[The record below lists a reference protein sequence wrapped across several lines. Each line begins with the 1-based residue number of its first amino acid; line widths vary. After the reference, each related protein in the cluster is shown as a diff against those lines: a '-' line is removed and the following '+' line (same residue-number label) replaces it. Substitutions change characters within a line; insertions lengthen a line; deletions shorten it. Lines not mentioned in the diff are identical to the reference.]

1 MKLPASA
8 VAALLLVCSSGPVLA
23 QSAAAAPDDGWSW
36 EATIYMLGASL
47 DGTTG
52 VTPLTADIDVSFDE
66 ILDNL
71 EFGAMGRMR
80 AARGQWAFGL
90 DVIYMGLG
98 ASTDQPPADIDVD
111 ETAAELSVA
120 FIYSE
125 RFESLV
131 GVRYMRISTDIQF
144 QGPLG
149 TQRSGN
155 VDWWDPFIGGRTTL
169 PLGESWKFK
178 LRADVGGFGIG
189 SDLAWQVETLFT
201 RDFSPR
207 ASFEIGYRWI
217 DVDYQDDDNGFIF
230 DVMTQGPQA
239 GVTFSF

>member
-1 MKLPASA
+1 MMKKRWLTA
-8 VAALLLVCSSGPVLA
+8 VAVLA
-23 QSAAAAPDDGWSW
+23 ACEAAVAQAPATPQSGEWTWD
-36 EATIYMLGASL
+36 ATLYMLGASM

-52 VTPLTADIDVSFDE
+52 VAPLVANVDVGFDD

-80 AARGQWAFGL
+80 AARGHWAFAL
-90 DVIYMGLG
+90 DLIYMGLG

-111 ETAAELSVA
+111 ETAAELSVG

-131 GVRYMRISTDIQF
+131 GVRYMLISTDIAF

-149 TQRSGN
+149 VQRSGD

-169 PLGESWKFK
+169 PLGENWKFK
-178 LRADVGGFGIG
+178 LRADVGGFGVG

-217 DVDYQDDDNGFIF
+217 DVDYEDDDTGFIF

-239 GVTFSF
+239 GVTLRF

>member
-1 MKLPASA
+1 MLALTLAA
-8 VAALLLVCSSGPVLA
+8 VPGAAALA
-23 QSAAAAPDDGWSW
+23 QSVSNESSEDWKW

-52 VTPLTADIDVSFDE
+52 VNNLTADIDVGFSD

-71 EFGAMGRMR
+71 EMGGMARMH
-80 AARGQWAFGL
+80 AVRGHWSLGL
-90 DVIYMGLG
+90 DLIYMGLG
-98 ASTDQPPADIDVD
+98 ASTDRPPADIDVD
-111 ETAAELSVA
+111 QEVAELSVG
-120 FIYSE
+120 FVYSE

-131 GVRYMRISTDIQF
+131 GARYMRISTDIAF

-149 TQRSGN
+149 VQRSGN

-169 PLGESWKFK
+169 PMGESWKFK
-178 LRADVGGFGIG
+178 LRADIGGFGVG

-207 ASFEIGYRWI
+207 ASLEIGYRWI
-217 DVDYQDDDNGFIF
+217 DVDYQDDDNGFIY
-230 DVMTQGPQA
+230 DVMTQGLQA
-239 GVTFSF
+239 GVTFRF